1 MLQVRG
7 RSNRRLHTAPAR
19 PDLKRRAGEKGQTMN
34 NLILPWFDSSKLRQR
49 VIITEGWRRWQVSSC
64 EAADYG
70 RVLFSGSLTACKRF
84 AGAHD

>member
-1 MLQVRG
+1 MLQARG
-7 RSNRRLHTAPAR
+7 RRFTRPHTAPAR

-34 NLILPWFDSSKLRQR
+34 NLILPWFHSPKLHQR

-70 RVLFSGSLTACKRF
+70 RVLFSGSLTACERF
-84 AGAHD
+84 AGVA